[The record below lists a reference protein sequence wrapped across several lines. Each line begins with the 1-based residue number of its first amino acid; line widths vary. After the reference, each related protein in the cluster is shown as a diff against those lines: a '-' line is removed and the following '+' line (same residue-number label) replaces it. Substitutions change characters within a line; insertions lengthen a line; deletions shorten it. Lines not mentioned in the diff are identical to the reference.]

1 MSRTVRGRLIL
12 AAAILALTA
21 CGPAAPASVVPS
33 TSPPREGELIVFAA
47 SDLQFA
53 LAEVSTAFAVA
64 GHPKPTLSFG
74 STGTLSQQI
83 ENGAPA
89 DVFFAA
95 DETYVIGLEQ
105 KGLLLAET
113 RQLYAIGRV
122 VLVERAGLPP
132 VMTLM
137 DLARSDLRSV
147 AIANPDHAPYG
158 RAARDALMRVG
169 LWPAL
174 QPRLVLGEN
183 VSQTFQFV
191 RTGNADAG
199 VVALSLAIGTP
210 GTRYA
215 VIDAALHDPI
225 AQAAGVLARTRQSA
239 VAREFLAFVN
249 GPTGRPIMRKY
260 GFTLPGEG

>member
-1 MSRTVRGRLIL
+1 MRRSLVLIAVTVVLAGCSRAESSTVIPG
-12 AAAILALTA
+12 
-21 CGPAAPASVVPS
+21 ASS
-33 TSPPREGELIVFAA
+33 SRERELIVFAA

-53 LAEVSTAFAVA
+53 LAEVSNAFAAA
-64 GHPKPTLSFG
+64 GHPKPTISFG

-95 DETYVIGLEQ
+95 DETYLIALEQ
-105 KGLLLAET
+105 KGLVVAGT
-113 RQLYAIGRV
+113 RQLYAIGRI

-132 VMTLM
+132 VATLA
-137 DLARSDLRSV
+137 DLARSDVGRV

-158 RAARDALMRVG
+158 RAAREAMMRVS

-210 GTRYA
+210 GTRYT

-225 AQAAGVLARTRQSA
+225 AQSAGVIARTRQSRA
-239 VAREFLAFVN
+239 ASDFLAFVN
-249 GPTGRPIMRKY
+249 GPTGRPIMKKF
-260 GFTLPGEG
+260 GFTLPGES

>member
-1 MSRTVRGRLIL
+1 MRSGVRRSLVLIVATLVIAGCGR
-12 AAAILALTA
+12 ALPNTIIP
-21 CGPAAPASVVPS
+21 GAP
-33 TSPPREGELIVFAA
+33 SPERELIVFAA

-53 LAEVSTAFAVA
+53 LAEASNAFAAA
-64 GHPKPTLSFG
+64 GHPTPTISFG

-95 DETYVIGLEQ
+95 DEAYLIALEQ
-105 KGLLLAET
+105 KGLVLAGT
-113 RQLYAIGRV
+113 RQLYAIGRI
-122 VLVERAGLPP
+122 VLVERAGLSP
-132 VMTLM
+132 VMTLA
-137 DLARSDLRSV
+137 DLARSDVGRV

-158 RAARDALMRVG
+158 RAARDAMMRVG
-169 LWPAL
+169 LWPTL

-210 GTRYA
+210 GTRYS
-215 VIDAALHDPI
+215 VIDAWLHDPI
-225 AQAAGVLARTRQSA
+225 AQSAGVIARTRQPTAASD
-239 VAREFLAFVN
+239 FLAFVN
-249 GPTGRPIMRKY
+249 GPVGRPIMKKF

>member
-1 MSRTVRGRLIL
+1 VRGWRILL
-12 AAAILALTA
+12 AAVAAFAA
-21 CGPAAPASVVPS
+21 CGPTTPGSVVPS
-33 TSPPREGELIVFAA
+33 PSPAREGELVVFAA

-53 LAEVSTAFAVA
+53 LAEVSNAFAVA
-64 GHPKPTLSFG
+64 GHPHPIVSLG

-105 KGLLLAET
+105 KGLLLAGT
-113 RQLYAIGRV
+113 RQLYAIGRI
-122 VLVERAGLPP
+122 VLVERSGLSP
-132 VMTLM
+132 VTALVE
-137 DLARSDLRSV
+137 LARSDVGRI

-174 QPRLVLGEN
+174 QPKLVLGEN

-210 GTRYA
+210 GTRYS
-215 VIDAALHDPI
+215 VIDAALHDPV
-225 AQAAGVLARTRQSA
+225 AQAAGVLARTRQPA
-239 VAREFLAFVN
+239 AAREFLAFVN

>member
-1 MSRTVRGRLIL
+1 VRGWLTFIAVTL
-12 AAAILALTA
+12 AVTA
-21 CGPAAPASVVPS
+21 CGPAAPSSVAPG
-33 TSPPREGELIVFAA
+33 TSAPREGELIVFAA

-53 LAEVSTAFAVA
+53 LAEVSNAFAVA

-95 DETYVIGLEQ
+95 DETYVIGLEE
-105 KGLLLAET
+105 KGLLLTGT
-113 RQLYAIGRV
+113 RQLYAIGRI

-132 VMTLM
+132 VTALA
-137 DLARSDLRSV
+137 DLARSEVGRI

-158 RAARDALMRVG
+158 RAARDAMMRVG
-169 LWPAL
+169 LWSAL

-199 VVALSLAIGTP
+199 VVALSLAVGTP
-210 GTRYA
+210 GTRYT
-215 VIDAALHDPI
+215 VIDASLHEPI
-225 AQAAGVLARTRQSA
+225 AQAAGVLARTRQSPA
-239 VAREFLAFVN
+239 AREFLAFVN

>member
-1 MSRTVRGRLIL
+1 MRRS
-12 AAAILALTA
+12 LALIAATA
-21 CGPAAPASVVPS
+21 VLAGCGQGVPGTVIPRASPS
-33 TSPPREGELIVFAA
+33 PERGLVVFAA

-53 LAEVSTAFAVA
+53 LAEVSSAFAAA
-64 GHPKPTLSFG
+64 GHPTPTIGFG

-95 DETYVIGLEQ
+95 DEAYLSGLEQ
-105 KGLLLAET
+105 KGLVLAGT
-113 RQLYAIGRV
+113 RQLYAIGRI
-122 VLVERAGLPP
+122 VLVERSGLPP
-132 VMTLM
+132 VMTLA
-137 DLARSDLRSV
+137 DLVRSDVGRV

-158 RAARDALMRVG
+158 RAARDAMMRIG
-169 LWPAL
+169 LWPTV

-210 GTRYA
+210 GTRYS

-225 AQAAGVLARTRQSA
+225 AQSAGVIARTRQSTA
-239 VAREFLAFVN
+239 ASDFLAFVN
-249 GPTGRPIMRKY
+249 GPVGRPIMKKF

>member
-1 MSRTVRGRLIL
+1 MRMSLVLIM
-12 AAAILALTA
+12 AIAVVAA
-21 CGPAAPASVVPS
+21 CGPSAQSTRPSAPTAPTV
-33 TSPPREGELIVFAA
+33 SPESELTVFAA

-53 LAEVSTAFAVA
+53 LGELATAFAA
-64 GHPKPTLSFG
+64 GHPKPTISFG

-95 DETYVIGLEQ
+95 DESYLTGLEQ
-105 KGLLLAET
+105 KALVLAGT
-113 RQLYAIGRV
+113 RQLYAIGRI
-122 VLVERAGLPP
+122 VLIERAGLPP
-132 VMTLM
+132 VTSLA
-137 DLARSDLRSV
+137 DLSRADVRRI

-169 LWPAL
+169 LWSSL

-183 VSQTFQFV
+183 ISQTFQFV
-191 RTGNADAG
+191 ATGNADAG

-210 GTRYA
+210 GTRYTT
-215 VIDAALHDPI
+215 IDAALHDPI
-225 AQAAGVLARTRQSA
+225 AQAAAVLARTRQPTA
-239 VAREFLAFVN
+239 ARDFLAFVN
-249 GPTGRPIMRKY
+249 GPVGRPTMKRY

>member
-1 MSRTVRGRLIL
+1 VRGWLTVVAVTL
-12 AAAILALTA
+12 AVTA
-21 CGPAAPASVVPS
+21 CGPATPGLAAPSASPS
-33 TSPPREGELIVFAA
+33 RETELVVFAA

-53 LAEVSTAFAVA
+53 LAEVSNAFALG
-64 GHPKPTLSFG
+64 GHPKPTLSIG

-105 KGLLLAET
+105 KGLLVAGT
-113 RQLYAIGRV
+113 RQLYAIGRI
-122 VLVERAGLPP
+122 VLIERAGLPP
-132 VMTLM
+132 VTVLV
-137 DLARSDLRSV
+137 DLARSDVGRI

-158 RAARDALMRVG
+158 RAARDAMIRTG

-210 GTRYA
+210 GTRYS

-225 AQAAGVLARTRQSA
+225 AQAAGVLARTRQPA
-239 VAREFLAFVN
+239 AAREFLAFVN

>member
-1 MSRTVRGRLIL
+1 MLRSLIL
-12 AAAILALTA
+12 IAATLVLAGCGRTA
-21 CGPAAPASVVPS
+21 PGTVASPSPASALV
-33 TSPPREGELIVFAA
+33 VFAA

-53 LAEVSTAFAVA
+53 LAEVSNAFAAA
-64 GHPKPTLSFG
+64 GHPPPTVSFG
-74 STGTLSQQI
+74 STGTLSRQI

-95 DETYVIGLEQ
+95 DEAYLVDLER
-105 KGLLLAET
+105 KGHVLAGT
-113 RQLYAIGRV
+113 RQLYAIGRI

-132 VMTLM
+132 VMTLA
-137 DLARSDLRSV
+137 DLARADVRRV

-158 RAARDALMRVG
+158 RAARDAMMRVG
-169 LWPAL
+169 LWPTL
-174 QPRLVLGEN
+174 QPQLVLGEN

-191 RTGNADAG
+191 RTGNADAA

-210 GTRYA
+210 GTRYS

-225 AQAAGVLARTRQSA
+225 AQSAAVLARTRQPATASD
-239 VAREFLAFVN
+239 FLAFVN
-249 GPTGRPIMRKY
+249 GPVGRPIMKKY

>member
-1 MSRTVRGRLIL
+1 MRRSLVLIAATLVLAGCGR
-12 AAAILALTA
+12 
-21 CGPAAPASVVPS
+21 AAPSTVIPSASPS
-33 TSPPREGELIVFAA
+33 PESELLVFAA

-53 LAEVSTAFAVA
+53 LAEVSNAFAAA
-64 GHPKPTLSFG
+64 GHPKPTISFG

-95 DETYVIGLEQ
+95 DEAYLIGLEQ
-105 KGLLLAET
+105 KALVLAGT
-113 RQLYAIGRV
+113 RQLYAIGRI
-122 VLVERAGLPP
+122 VLVERTGLPP
-132 VMTLM
+132 VTTLE
-137 DLARSDLRSV
+137 DLGRSDVGRI

-158 RAARDALMRVG
+158 RAARDAMMRVG
-169 LWPAL
+169 LWPTL

-210 GTRYA
+210 GTRYS
-215 VIDAALHDPI
+215 VVDGALHDPI
-225 AQAAGVLARTRQSA
+225 VQSAGVLARTRQSA
-239 VAREFLAFVN
+239 SARDLLAFVN
-249 GPTGRPIMRKY
+249 GPVGRPIMKKY

>member
-1 MSRTVRGRLIL
+1 MRSRLRSWLVLIAATGVLAVCGRAVPGAVI
-12 AAAILALTA
+12 
-21 CGPAAPASVVPS
+21 PSASPS
-33 TSPPREGELIVFAA
+33 PERELIVFAA

-53 LAEVSTAFAVA
+53 LAEVSNAFAAA
-64 GHPKPTLSFG
+64 GHQKPTISFG

-95 DETYVIGLEQ
+95 DEAYLLILEQ
-105 KGLLLAET
+105 KGLVLAGT
-113 RQLYAIGRV
+113 RQLYAIGRIA
-122 VLVERAGLPP
+122 LVERAGLPP
-132 VMTLM
+132 VTTLA
-137 DLARSDLRSV
+137 DLARSDVGRV

-158 RAARDALMRVG
+158 RAAREAMMRIG
-169 LWPAL
+169 LWPTL
-174 QPRLVLGEN
+174 QPGLVLGEN

-210 GTRYA
+210 GTRYS

-225 AQAAGVLARTRQSA
+225 AQSAGVIARTRRSA
-239 VAREFLAFVN
+239 AAIDFLAFVN
-249 GPTGRPIMRKY
+249 GPVGRPIMKQY

>member
-1 MSRTVRGRLIL
+1 VRRSLVVLIVATAVL
-12 AAAILALTA
+12 AG
-21 CGPAAPASVVPS
+21 CGQGVPGPS
-33 TSPPREGELIVFAA
+33 IRNPSPSPERELIVFAA

-53 LAEVSTAFAVA
+53 LADVSNAFAAA
-64 GHPKPTLSFG
+64 GHPKPTISFG

-89 DVFFAA
+89 DMFFAA
-95 DETYVIGLEQ
+95 DEAYLIGLEQ
-105 KGLLLAET
+105 KGLVLAGT
-113 RQLYAIGRV
+113 RQLYAIGRI
-122 VLVERAGLPP
+122 VLVERSGLPP
-132 VMTLM
+132 VMTIA
-137 DLARSDLRSV
+137 DLGRSDVGRV

-158 RAARDALMRVG
+158 RAARDAMMRVG
-169 LWPAL
+169 LWPTL

-210 GTRYA
+210 GTRYS

-225 AQAAGVLARTRQSA
+225 AQSAGVIARTRQPTA
-239 VAREFLAFVN
+239 ARDFLAFVN
-249 GPTGRPIMRKY
+249 GPVGRPIMRKF

>member
-1 MSRTVRGRLIL
+1 MRRSLVLI
-12 AAAILALTA
+12 AATLVFAG
-21 CGPAAPASVVPS
+21 CGQLPGPDLPHAAP
-33 TSPPREGELIVFAA
+33 SPERELIVFAA

-53 LAEVSTAFAVA
+53 LAEVSSAFAAA
-64 GHPKPTLSFG
+64 GQPRPTISFG

-95 DETYVIGLEQ
+95 DEAYLIGLEQ
-105 KGLLLAET
+105 KGLLIAGT
-113 RQLYAIGRV
+113 RQLYAIGRI
-122 VLVERAGLPP
+122 VLVERSGLPP
-132 VMTLM
+132 VTTLT
-137 DLARSDLRSV
+137 DLARSDIARV

-158 RAARDALMRVG
+158 RAARDAMMRVG
-169 LWPAL
+169 LWPML
-174 QPRLVLGEN
+174 QTRLVFGEN

-210 GTRYA
+210 GTRYS

-225 AQAAGVLARTRQSA
+225 AQSAGVIARTRQSTA
-239 VAREFLAFVN
+239 ASDFLAFVN
-249 GPTGRPIMRKY
+249 GPIGRPIMKKF
-260 GFTLPGEG
+260 GFTLPGDG

>member
-1 MSRTVRGRLIL
+1 VATLVL
-12 AAAILALTA
+12 AGCARA
-21 CGPAAPASVVPS
+21 VPS
-33 TSPPREGELIVFAA
+33 TVIPGASPSPERELIVFAA

-53 LAEVSTAFAVA
+53 LAEVSNAFAAA
-64 GHPKPTLSFG
+64 GHPKPTISFG

-95 DETYVIGLEQ
+95 DEAYLIDLEQ
-105 KGLLLAET
+105 KALVLAGT
-113 RQLYAIGRV
+113 RQLYAIGRIA
-122 VLVERAGLPP
+122 LVERAGLPP
-132 VMTLM
+132 VTTLA
-137 DLARSDLRSV
+137 DLARSDIGRV

-158 RAARDALMRVG
+158 RAAREAMMRVG
-169 LWPAL
+169 LWSTL

-183 VSQTFQFV
+183 ISQTYQFV
-191 RTGNADAG
+191 RTANADAG

-210 GTRYA
+210 GTRYS

-225 AQAAGVLARTRQSA
+225 AQSAGVLARTRQSTA
-239 VAREFLAFVN
+239 AIAFLAFVN
-249 GPTGRPIMRKY
+249 GPVGRPIMKKY

>member
-1 MSRTVRGRLIL
+1 MRGS
-12 AAAILALTA
+12 LALIAATMLLAGCGRAGPDAVIPTA
-21 CGPAAPASVVPS
+21 STAPE
-33 TSPPREGELIVFAA
+33 RELIVFAA

-53 LAEVSTAFAVA
+53 LAEVSAAFAA
-64 GHPKPTLSFG
+64 DGHPKPTISFG

-95 DETYVIGLEQ
+95 DEAYLIGLEQ
-105 KGLLLAET
+105 KGLVLAGT
-113 RQLYAIGRV
+113 RQLYAIGRI
-122 VLVERAGLPP
+122 VLVERAGAPP
-132 VMTLM
+132 VTTLA
-137 DLARSDLRSV
+137 DLARSDIGRI

-158 RAARDALMRVG
+158 RAARDAITRIGV
-169 LWPAL
+169 WPVV
-174 QPRLVLGEN
+174 QPRIVLGEN

-210 GTRYA
+210 GTRYTL
-215 VIDAALHDPI
+215 VDAALHDPI
-225 AQAAGVLARTRQSA
+225 AQSAGVIARTRQSRA
-239 VAREFLAFVN
+239 AGDFLAFVN
-249 GPTGRPIMRKY
+249 GPVGRPIMKKF